1 HKHTTRRKVRRLASP
16 TRVTHQYSGRRI
28 SMRVKSNK
36 APRRSARLARRAPS
50 PVVALPAAASSP
62 RRPWLRIG
70 AANSVAA
77 AVAGILY
84 GSGGVA
90 YAQEQAG
97 AGAAGAEALQE
108 VVVTAT
114 AQAVKKLDASY
125 SIVSASQADTAMVST
140 SSIVLRCA
148 LY

>member
-1 HKHTTRRKVRRLASP
+1 
-16 TRVTHQYSGRRI
+16 
-28 SMRVKSNK
+28 MRVKSNK
-36 APRRSARLARRAPS
+36 ALRRSARLARRAPS
-50 PVVALPAAASSP
+50 PVVALPAAASFP

-114 AQAVKKLDASY
+114 AQAV
-125 SIVSASQADTAMVST
+125 
-140 SSIVLRCA
+140 
-148 LY
+148 

>member
-1 HKHTTRRKVRRLASP
+1 
-16 TRVTHQYSGRRI
+16 
-28 SMRVKSNK
+28 MRVKSNK
-36 APRRSARLARRAPS
+36 ALRRSARLARRAPS
-50 PVVALPAAASSP
+50 SPVVVLPAATSFP

-125 SIVSASQADTAMVST
+125 SIVSEIGRAHV
-140 SSIVLRCA
+140 
-148 LY
+148 

>member
-1 HKHTTRRKVRRLASP
+1 
-16 TRVTHQYSGRRI
+16 
-28 SMRVKSNK
+28 MRVKSNK
-36 APRRSARLARRAPS
+36 ALRRSARLARRAPS
-50 PVVALPAAASSP
+50 PVVALPAAASFP

-97 AGAAGAEALQE
+97 AGAAGAEALPE
-108 VVVTAT
+108 VVGTAT
-114 AQAVKKLDASY
+114 GPGVKEIDASHR
-125 SIVSASQADTAMVST
+125 IGTA
-140 SSIVLRCA
+140 
-148 LY
+148 